1 MNVMKKI
8 SIIVLFVISGLTQG
22 YSQTISQ
29 LFSETKKTSYIVG
42 YSSIQFDNYNY
53 GNFMKYNNSTAVTL
67 GIDYRFFERKN
78 HQFTAGALL
87 NYSTLEYRLNNNFT
101 DTGAEIFL
109 EVPVKFEYNIALTE
123 KLYVTPSAGL
133 NFSAYLNSEQR
144 YFQNYFYEGGNYETM
159 IQTKPFTLGGTAN
172 VALNYKTSKGV
183 FGINAGYST
192 SLNDVYRVNHTNID
206 NNSFYSQDLKRKFVT
221 FGLKFTPKK

>member
-8 SIIVLFVISGLTQG
+8 NIIVLFVILGLTQG
-22 YSQTISQ
+22 YSQTISH
-29 LFSETKKTSYIVG
+29 LFSETKKTSFIIG

-53 GNFMKYNNSTAVTL
+53 RNLIKYNNSNAVTL

-87 NYSTLEYRLNNNFT
+87 NYSTLEYRFNNNFT

-109 EVPVKFEYNIALTE
+109 DIPVKFEYNIALTD

-133 NFSAYLNSEQR
+133 NFTAYLNSEQR
-144 YFQNYFYEGGNYETM
+144 YFQNYFYEGGSYETM
-159 IQTKPFTLGGTAN
+159 IQTKPFTLGGTLN
-172 VALNYKTSKGV
+172 LALNYKTSKGI
-183 FGINAGYST
+183 FGINAGLT
-192 SLNDVYRVNHTNID
+192 PSLNDVYGVNHTNID
-206 NNSFYSQDLKRKFVT
+206 NNSLLSQDLKRKFIT